1 MKSWVHDHVSASV
14 TCQLKKQHFVIRI
27 GWNLLALNI
36 EVFRS
41 RMMTIYKDG
50 ANKTDL
56 SFSLKQTQINTNNPL
71 K

>member
-1 MKSWVHDHVSASV
+1 MKSWVHDHVSACV

-27 GWNLLALNI
+27 GWNLLVLNI

-50 ANKTDL
+50 ENKTDL
-56 SFSLKQTQINTNNPL
+56 DRKSVV
-71 K
+71 

>member
-1 MKSWVHDHVSASV
+1 MG
-14 TCQLKKQHFVIRI
+14 LGKQRFVICI
-27 GWNLLALNI
+27 GWNLLVLNF

-56 SFSLKQTQINTNNPL
+56 SFSLKQTQINTNSPPKMNSNNHSS
-71 K
+71 